1 MGAAKKGLA
10 ALVIEWD
17 HGPHAKLNTDEIV
30 GQLEKATLNSGAV
43 AQNIGDVDSAMASA
57 ATKVQATYQ
66 VPFPS
71 FW

>member
-43 AQNIGDVDSAMASA
+43 AQNRAGLGNLNRAISGVFA
-57 ATKVQATYQ
+57 
-66 VPFPS
+66 
-71 FW
+71 